1 MKPYDAEHVSNA
13 ALVSHGGAG
22 KTSLVEAMLFRTGA
36 ITRLGSV
43 QEGNTTSD
51 FDPDAV
57 SRGMSVSLTLVPAE
71 WQSSKINLLDT
82 PGYADFFGEV
92 VEAVRVAD
100 VGIVVVDGVSGSQV
114 GTEQVWRA
122 LDERSLPRL
131 IVVNKLD
138 RENSDYERVLDQLRA
153 RYGTRV
159 VPLSIPIGHENNLRG
174 VADLLARQAYE
185 GSGSEPSDIPAD
197 ATDAVDRH
205 RESLVEAICE
215 HDDELI
221 NLYLEGEDL
230 PAESLQAALAKAVR
244 EGNLIPVLAT
254 SATRQI
260 GIDCLLDA
268 IVALAPSAAN
278 AVGEAPDANG
288 KLAALAF
295 KTIADPYIGRMTFV
309 RVFSGTLTGDSH
321 VWNAAKQR
329 DERITQIMF
338 MRGKT
343 QESTPRIG
351 LGDIGVIPKLEAST
365 GDTLTVRED
374 PVTLDRIV
382 FPDTSYSAS
391 IHPKTRNDVDKL
403 STALARIVEEDP
415 TLRVHRDD
423 STGETIMD
431 GLGESHILIT
441 AERLARKYG
450 VNVEVGLPKVAY
462 METVT
467 SPAKAEG
474 RHVRQSGGHGQY
486 GVCNLEIEPTE
497 RGAGFEF
504 VDKIV
509 GGVVPRQFIPAIEK
523 GVREA
528 MEHGNLAGC
537 PVVDVRVS
545 LVFGK
550 YHPVDSSE
558 AAFKMAGSMGF
569 KAAFNDAR
577 PCLLEPVMQVS
588 VTVPDEFTGDII
600 GDLNGKRA
608 RVQGMNP
615 AGGYTTVEAQVPQG
629 EMLRYATELRS
640 MTQGRGIFSMKFSH
654 YEEVPAHAALKVIE
668 ERKKDLAEARA

>member
-1 MKPYDAEHVSNA
+1 MKPYDAEHVFNV

-22 KTSLVEAMLFRTGA
+22 KTSLVEAMLFRSGA

-43 QEGNTTSD
+43 EEGNTVSD
-51 FDPDAV
+51 FDPDEV
-57 SRGMSVSLTLVPAE
+57 KRGMSVSLSIAPAE
-71 WQSSKINLLDT
+71 WQNSKVNLLDT

-92 VEAVRVAD
+92 VQAVRVAD
-100 VGIVVVDGVSGSQV
+100 AGIVVVDGVSGAQV

-131 IVVNKLD
+131 IIINKLD
-138 RENSDYERVLDQLRA
+138 RENADYDRVLDALRE
-153 RYGTRV
+153 RYGKGV
-159 VPLSIPIGHENNLRG
+159 VPLTIPVGHESSFRG
-174 VADLLARQAYE
+174 VVDLLSRQAYLDGE
-185 GSGSEPSDIPAD
+185 TAPSDVPGD
-197 ATDAVDRH
+197 ATEATETH
-205 RESLVEAICE
+205 REALVEAICE
-215 HDDELI
+215 HDDDLI
-221 NLYLEGEDL
+221 NKYLEGEDL
-230 PAESLQAALAKAVR
+230 DAEALQAVLARAVR

-254 SATRQI
+254 SATRQL
-260 GIDCLLDA
+260 GIDRILNAVVTLL
-268 IVALAPSAAN
+268 PSAA
-278 AVGEAPDANG
+278 AGAQEAASAGG

-309 RVFSGTLTGDSH
+309 RVFSGTLNAEN
-321 VWNAAKQR
+321 VWNGAKSR
-329 DERITQIMF
+329 EERITQLMF
-338 MRGKT
+338 ARGKT
-343 QESTPRIG
+343 QEATPRIG

-382 FPDTSYSAS
+382 FPDTAYSAS

-403 STALARIVEEDP
+403 STALGRIVEEDP

-423 STGETIMD
+423 STGETIMS
-431 GLGESHILIT
+431 GLGESHIQIS

-450 VNVEVGLPKVAY
+450 VNVDIGLPKVAY

-467 SPAKAEG
+467 APAKAEG

-558 AAFKMAGSMGF
+558 AAFKMAGSLGF

-640 MTQGRGIFSMKFSH
+640 MTQGRGIFTMKFSH
-654 YEEVPAHAALKVIE
+654 YEEVPAHAQQKIVE
-668 ERKKDLAEARA
+668 ERKADMAPARA

>member
-1 MKPYDAEHVSNA
+1 MKPYDAEHVFNV

-22 KTSLVEAMLFRTGA
+22 KTSLVEAMLYRSGA
-36 ITRLGSV
+36 ITRLGSIE
-43 QEGNTTSD
+43 EGNTTSD
-51 FDPDAV
+51 FDPDEV
-57 SRGMSVSLTLVPAE
+57 KRGMSVSLALAPAE
-71 WQSSKINLLDT
+71 WKGSKINLLDT

-100 VGIVVVDGVSGSQV
+100 AGIVVVDGVSGAQV

-122 LDERSLPRL
+122 LDERSLPRVV
-131 IVVNKLD
+131 VVNKLD
-138 RENSDYERVLDQLRA
+138 RENSDYDRVLDQLRE
-153 RYGTRV
+153 RYGKQV
-159 VPLSIPIGHENNLRG
+159 VPLTIPVGRESSLSGIVNLLSRAAYIGDAAET
-174 VADLLARQAYE
+174 
-185 GSGSEPSDIPAD
+185 SDVPAD
-197 ATDAVDRH
+197 ASDAVDMH
-205 RESLVEAICE
+205 REALVEAICE
-215 HDDELI
+215 LDDDLI

-230 PAESLQAALAKAVR
+230 SQDALQAVLAKAVR
-244 EGNLIPVLAT
+244 EGSLIPVLAT
-254 SATRQI
+254 AATRQI
-260 GIDCLLDA
+260 GVGPVLDTIVDLL
-268 IVALAPSAAN
+268 PSAA
-278 AVGEAPDANG
+278 AGTSVPANG

-309 RVFSGTLTGDSH
+309 RVFSGVMSGDSH
-321 VWNAAKQR
+321 VWNAAKSR
-329 DERITQIMF
+329 DERITQLMF

-343 QESTPRIG
+343 QEATQRIG

-374 PVTLDRIV
+374 PVVLDGLS
-382 FPDTSYSAS
+382 FPETSYSAS

-403 STALARIVEEDP
+403 STALGRILEEDP
-415 TLRVHRDD
+415 TLKVHRDD
-423 STGETIMD
+423 STNETILS
-431 GLGESHILIT
+431 GLGESHIQIA

-450 VNVEVGLPKVAY
+450 VNVEIGLPKVAY
-462 METVT
+462 RETIT
-467 SPAKAEG
+467 APAKAEG

-486 GVCNLEIEPTE
+486 GVCNLEVEPMD
-497 RGAGFEF
+497 RSGGFEF

-523 GVREA
+523 GIREA
-528 MEHGNLAGC
+528 MDHGTLAGF

-558 AAFKMAGSMGF
+558 AAFKTAGSIGF
-569 KAAFNDAR
+569 KNAVADAR
-577 PCLLEPVMQVS
+577 PVLLEPVMQVS

-615 AGGYTTVEAQVPQG
+615 ASGYTTVEAQVPQG

-640 MTQGRGIFSMKFSH
+640 MTQGRGIFTMRFSH
-654 YEEVPAHAALKVIE
+654 YDEMQAHAAQKVIE
-668 ERKKDLAEARA
+668 ERKKELAGT

>member
-1 MKPYDAEHVSNA
+1 MKPYDAEHVFNV

-22 KTSLVEAMLFRTGA
+22 KTSLVEAMLFKAGA

-43 QEGNTTSD
+43 QEGNTVSD
-51 FDPDAV
+51 FDPDEIQ
-57 SRGMSVSLTLVPAE
+57 RGMSVSLSVAPAE
-71 WQSSKINLLDT
+71 WKSSKVNVLDT

-100 VGIVVVDGVSGSQV
+100 AGIVVVDGVSGAQV

-131 IVVNKLD
+131 IVINKLD
-138 RENSDYERVLDQLRA
+138 RENSDYDRVLGQLQE
-153 RYGTRV
+153 RYGKQV
-159 VPLSIPIGHENNLRG
+159 VPLTIPIGHENSFRG
-174 VADLLARQAYE
+174 VVELLNRKAYE
-185 GSGSEPSDIPAD
+185 GSSAD
-197 ATDAVDRH
+197 PTDVPGDMTDVVDLN
-205 RESLVEAICE
+205 REALVEAICE
-215 HDDELI
+215 HDDDLI

-230 PAESLQAALAKAVR
+230 PAESLAATLAKAVR
-244 EGNLIPVLAT
+244 EGKLIPVLAA
-254 SATRQI
+254 SATRQLGMD
-260 GIDCLLDA
+260 GILDA
-268 IVALAPSAAN
+268 IVELLPSAATG
-278 AVGEAPDANG
+278 AGEAAANG

-309 RVFSGTLTGDSH
+309 RVFSGTLSADGP
-321 VWNAAKQR
+321 VWNAAKGR

-365 GDTLTVRED
+365 GDTLTIRDD

-382 FPDTSYSAS
+382 FPDTSYAAS

-423 STGETIMD
+423 STGETIMS
-431 GLGESHILIT
+431 GLGESHIQIT

-450 VNVEVGLPKVAY
+450 VNVDIGLPKVAY
-462 METVT
+462 METIT
-467 SPAKAEG
+467 APAKAEG

-486 GVCNLEIEPTE
+486 GVCNLEIEPAE

-558 AAFKMAGSMGF
+558 AAFKMAGSIGF

-577 PCLLEPVMQVS
+577 PCLLEPVMQVA

-615 AGGYTTVEAQVPQG
+615 AGGFTTIEAQVPQG

-640 MTQGRGIFSMKFSH
+640 MTQGRGIFTMKFSH
-654 YEEVPAHAALKVIE
+654 YEEVPAHAAQKVIE
-668 ERKKDLAEARA
+668 DRKKELAEARA

>member
-1 MKPYDAEHVSNA
+1 MKPYDAEHVFNV

-22 KTSLVEAMLFRTGA
+22 KTTLVESMLFKSGA

-43 QEGNTTSD
+43 EEGNTTSD
-51 FDPDAV
+51 FDPDEV
-57 SRGMSVSLTLVPAE
+57 KRGMSVSLSVAPAE
-71 WQSSKINLLDT
+71 WKSSKVNLLDT

-92 VEAVRVAD
+92 AQAVRVAD
-100 VGIVVVDGVSGSQV
+100 AGIVVVDAVSGAQV

-131 IVVNKLD
+131 VVINKLD
-138 RENSDYERVLDQLRA
+138 RENADYDRVLDALRE
-153 RYGTRV
+153 RYGKAI
-159 VPLSIPIGHENNLRG
+159 VPLTIPVGRENNLRG
-174 VADLLARQAYE
+174 VADLLSRTAIMA
-185 GSGSEPSDIPAD
+185 GSSDTVDVPAD
-197 ATDAVDRH
+197 TADALETH
-205 RESLVEAICE
+205 REALIESICE
-215 HDDELI
+215 HDDDLI

-230 PAESLQAALAKAVR
+230 PAESLQAVLAKAVR
-244 EGNLIPVLAT
+244 AGDLIPVLAT

-260 GIDCLLDA
+260 GSDSLLDA
-268 IVALAPSAAN
+268 VVTLLPSAA
-278 AVGEAPDANG
+278 AGTQEAAAAGG

-309 RVFSGTLTGDSH
+309 RVFSGTLTADN
-321 VWNAAKQR
+321 VWNSAKNR
-329 DERITQIMF
+329 DERITQLMF

-365 GDTLTVRED
+365 GDTLTVRDE
-374 PVTLDRIV
+374 PVTLERIT
-382 FPDTSYSAS
+382 FPDTSYAAS

-403 STALARIVEEDP
+403 STALGRVVEEDP

-423 STGETIMD
+423 STGETIME
-431 GLGESHILIT
+431 GLGESHIQIT

-450 VNVEVGLPKVAY
+450 VNVDVGLPKVAY

-467 SPAKAEG
+467 SQAKAEG

-558 AAFKMAGSMGF
+558 AAFKMAGSIGF
-569 KAAFNDAR
+569 KNAFNDAR

-629 EMLRYATELRS
+629 EMLRYSTELRS

-654 YEEVPAHAALKVIE
+654 YEEVPAHAMQKIVE
-668 ERKKDLAEARA
+668 DRKSELAAARA

>member
-1 MKPYDAEHVSNA
+1 MKPYDAEHVFNV

-22 KTSLVEAMLFRTGA
+22 KTSLVESMLFRSGA

-51 FDPDAV
+51 FDPDEV
-57 SRGMSVSLTLVPAE
+57 SRGMSVSLALAPAE
-71 WQSSKINLLDT
+71 WKGSKVNLLDT

-100 VGIVVVDGVSGSQV
+100 AGVVVIDGVSGTQV

-122 LDERSLPRL
+122 LDERSLPR
-131 IVVNKLD
+131 IVVVNKLD
-138 RENSDYERVLDQLRA
+138 RENSDYDRVLDQLRE
-153 RYGTRV
+153 RYGKQI
-159 VPLSIPIGHENNLRG
+159 VPLTIPVGRENNLGG
-174 VADLLARQAYE
+174 VVDLLARTAMLGDSRE
-185 GSGSEPSDIPAD
+185 AGDVPAE
-197 ATDAVDRH
+197 ASDAVDMH
-205 RESLVEAICE
+205 REALVEAICE
-215 HDDELI
+215 LDDDLI

-230 PAESLQAALAKAVR
+230 PADQLQSVLANAVR
-244 EGNLIPVLAT
+244 AGSLIPVLAT
-254 SATRQI
+254 SASRQI
-260 GIDCLLDA
+260 GVDSVLDTIVNLL
-268 IVALAPSAAN
+268 PSAA
-278 AVGEAPDANG
+278 AGAEAAANG

-309 RVFSGTLTGDSH
+309 RVFSGVLNGDSH
-321 VWNAAKQR
+321 VWNAAKSR
-329 DERITQIMF
+329 DERITQVMY

-343 QESTPRIG
+343 QEATQRIG

-374 PVTLDRIV
+374 PVVLSGLK
-382 FPDTSYSAS
+382 FPETSYSAS

-403 STALARIVEEDP
+403 STALGRILEEDP
-415 TLRVHRDD
+415 TLKVYRDD
-423 STGETIMD
+423 STNETIMS
-431 GLGESHILIT
+431 GLGESHIQIA

-450 VNVEVGLPKVAY
+450 VNVDVGLPKVAY
-462 METVT
+462 RETISV
-467 SPAKAEG
+467 PAKAEG

-486 GVCNLEIEPTE
+486 GVCNLEIEPMD
-497 RGAGFEF
+497 RSGGFEF

-523 GVREA
+523 GIRES
-528 MEHGNLAGC
+528 MDHGTLAGF

-558 AAFKMAGSMGF
+558 AAFKMAGSIGF
-569 KAAFNDAR
+569 KNAISDAR
-577 PCLLEPVMQVS
+577 PVLLEPVMQVS
-588 VTVPDEFTGDII
+588 VTVPDEYTGDII

-615 AGGYTTVEAQVPQG
+615 ASGYTTVEAQVPQG

-640 MTQGRGIFSMKFSH
+640 MTQGRGIFTMRFSH
-654 YEEVPAHAALKVIE
+654 YDEMQPHAAQKVIE
-668 ERKKDLAEARA
+668 DRKKELATA

>member
-1 MKPYDAEHVSNA
+1 MKPYDAEHVFNV

-22 KTSLVEAMLFRTGA
+22 KTSLVEAMLFRSGA

-43 QEGNTTSD
+43 EEGNTTSD
-51 FDPDAV
+51 FDPDEV
-57 SRGMSVSLTLVPAE
+57 KRGMSVGLSVAPAE
-71 WQSSKINLLDT
+71 WQNSKVNLLDT

-92 VEAVRVAD
+92 VEAIRVAD
-100 VGIVVVDGVSGSQV
+100 AGVVVLDGVSGTQV

-122 LDERSLPRL
+122 LDERSLPR
-131 IVVNKLD
+131 IVVINKLD
-138 RENSDYERVLDQLRA
+138 RENADYDRVLDQLRE
-153 RYGTRV
+153 RYGKRV
-159 VPLSIPIGHENNLRG
+159 VPLTVPIGRESSFRG
-174 VADLLARQAYE
+174 VVDLLNRKAWLGGEA
-185 GSGSEPSDIPAD
+185 GPSEVPDD
-197 ATDAVDRH
+197 AHESMEMH
-205 RESLVEAICE
+205 REALVEAICE
-215 HDDELI
+215 LDDDLI
-221 NLYLEGEDL
+221 NLYLEGADVS
-230 PAESLQAALAKAVR
+230 AEQLEAVLARAVR
-244 EGNLIPVLAT
+244 GGDLIPVLAT
-254 SATRQI
+254 SATRQL
-260 GIDCLLDA
+260 GGDCVLEA
-268 IVALAPSAAN
+268 IVTLLPSAA
-278 AVGEAPDANG
+278 VGVQEAASANG

-295 KTIADPYIGRMTFV
+295 RTVSDPFVGRLTYV
-309 RVFSGTLTGDSH
+309 RVFSGALTSDSH
-321 VWNAAKQR
+321 VWNAAKSR
-329 DERITQIMF
+329 DERITQLAF
-338 MRGKT
+338 VRGKNQETT
-343 QESTPRIG
+343 QRIG

-365 GDTLTVRED
+365 GDTLTVRES

-382 FPDTSYSAS
+382 FPDTAYSAS

-403 STALARIVEEDP
+403 STALGRLTEEDP
-415 TLRVHRDD
+415 TLRVHRDE

-431 GLGESHILIT
+431 GLGESHIQIA
-441 AERLARKYG
+441 AERLARKFG
-450 VNVEVGLPKVAY
+450 VNVEIGLPKVAY

-467 SPAKAEG
+467 GHAKAEG

-486 GVCNLEIEPTE
+486 GVCNLEIEPAE
-497 RGAGFEF
+497 RGVGFEF

-523 GVREA
+523 GIREA

-558 AAFKMAGSMGF
+558 AAFKMAGSIGF
-569 KAAFNDAR
+569 KNAFNDAR
-577 PCLLEPVMQVS
+577 PCLLEPIMQVA

-615 AGGYTTVEAQVPQG
+615 ASGFTTIEAAVPQA

-640 MTQGRGIFSMKFSH
+640 MTQGRGVFTMKFSH
-654 YEEVPAHAALKVIE
+654 HEEVPAHAAQKVIE
-668 ERKKDLAEARA
+668 ERKKDLVEARA